1 MGDSA
6 NGANT
11 SSVGSGVGGSD
22 VLGDRANGANTFSV
36 GRGVDDGG
44 GDMTMGLGENSEV
57 NSGRGI
63 GLSGGLGRPREAG
76 AGAGRAQGA
85 RAGSLEELMATIL
98 RDAGLRGDRQ
108 AGGWGS
114 AWRDDVSARSDK
126 FVKRCRQLCHE
137 RPGDRP
143 AALSLAK
150 WQGGGKLCVLTALN
164 ACEQCLLIVRRRN
177 SKNGVNPRSQ
187 ALGSASGQLGVKPSS
202 AVGFGTI
209 GARGFR
215 FAVREAKG
223 L

>member
-1 MGDSA
+1 MTQQSGALPGGGGRGGVVLGDSA

-22 VLGDRANGANTFSV
+22 VSGDRANGANTFSV
-36 GRGVDDGG
+36 VSGVDDGG

-143 AALSLAK
+143 AA
-150 WQGGGKLCVLTALN
+150 
-164 ACEQCLLIVRRRN
+164 
-177 SKNGVNPRSQ
+177 
-187 ALGSASGQLGVKPSS
+187 
-202 AVGFGTI
+202 
-209 GARGFR
+209 
-215 FAVREAKG
+215 
-223 L
+223 